1 MKQCDERGSALLAA
15 VGVLSVMTLLA
26 MMSLLAGGADLVIS
40 MRLARERSVF
50 YAAESALATTM
61 DELVASGGLIPEPS
75 FHAPWPAPGIAVR
88 RWQDG
93 EWANSRRVC
102 LIPDLGDADGDP
114 ATTVVLFNR
123 GFGHAAS
130 PLSQGGYPVVQLLV
144 AAEGGESRQTLVAEV
159 APVTCAPAIS
169 AAWTAAGPLDLAGD
183 IRVEGTTSLLAV
195 AGRSPIRLFDGAV
208 IDGASITNQPQSPL
222 ADVITIL
229 NAGGTLS
236 RLEDL
241 PEPSASGILDGLSW
255 SRGDYSGPLGGRG
268 IFVVHNP
275 AFDPVKH
282 EASRL
287 AIEESIFVEDRDPAY
302 SHLDPSRRPA
312 RLEVTG
318 GGSFSGLIVADSVG
332 SVTTRFTLTGALITI
347 ARFPQTVT
355 ARSPLLISG
364 DRLAV
369 EQAGRGAL
377 RHLLAFRPVVT
388 AAGEEDQCRWTAAP

>member
-1 MKQCDERGSALLAA
+1 MQCDERGSALLAA

-26 MMSLLAGGADLVIS
+26 LMSLMAGGADLVIS
-40 MRLARERSVF
+40 TRLARERSVF
-50 YAAESALATTM
+50 YAAESALATTL
-61 DELVASGGLIPEPS
+61 DELVASGGPIPEPS
-75 FHAPWPAPGIAVR
+75 LHAPWPAPGIAVR

-123 GFGHAAS
+123 GFGHTAS
-130 PLSQGGYPVVQLLV
+130 PLSRGGYPVVQLLV
-144 AAEGGESRQTLVAEV
+144 TAEGGESRQTLVAEV

-183 IRVEGTTSLLAV
+183 IRVDGTTTLPAV
-195 AGRSPIRLFDGAV
+195 AGRGQIRLFDGAV
-208 IDGASITNQPQSPL
+208 IDGEFITDPPQAPP
-222 ADVITIL
+222 ADVIKIL

-241 PEPSASGILDGLSW
+241 PEPPASGIFNGLTW
-255 SRGDYSGPLGGRG
+255 SRGDYSGPLGGGG
-268 IFVVHNP
+268 IFIVHNP

-287 AIEESIFVEDRDPAY
+287 AIEESVFVEDRDPAY
-302 SHLDPSRRPA
+302 SHLDPSRQPA
-312 RLEVTG
+312 RLEIIN

-332 SVTTRFTLTGALITI
+332 SVTTRFTLTGALVTL
-347 ARFPQTVT
+347 ARSPLAVT
-355 ARSPLLISG
+355 ARSPLRISG
-364 DRLAV
+364 SRAAV

-377 RHLLAFRPVVT
+377 RHLIAFRPVVT
-388 AAGEEDQCRWTAAP
+388 AAGQVDQCRWTAAP